1 MMLSHYIYV
10 AVQPILTFIK
20 SHLGIAMTARFSTQ
34 AASAGVVRVARIALQ
49 SAALAGVWYVA
60 DLLVRRLGLP
70 VPGGVV
76 GLAALLA
83 LLFCGGLPSR
93 WIKAGADWLLSDM
106 LLFFIPAAVAAVQY
120 GGLFKE
126 DGWRL
131 ALVVVAGTLM
141 VMVAVAFAVEQAARL
156 ERRLA
161 LRRVLV
167 TRHAARA

>member
-1 MMLSHYIYV
+1 MTTLLLSRF
-10 AVQPILTFIK
+10 ANACRA
-20 SHLGIAMTARFSTQ
+20 SGAMR
-34 AASAGVVRVARIALQ
+34 VVRIAVQ
-49 SAALAGVWYVA
+49 SAALAGLWFVA
-60 DLLVRRLGLP
+60 DFVARLLHLP

-76 GLAALLA
+76 GLVALLA
-83 LLFCGGLPSR
+83 LLFCGGVAPR

-120 GGLFKE
+120 GGLFRD

-161 LRRVLV
+161 LRRVMV
-167 TRHAARA
+167 ARHAVRA